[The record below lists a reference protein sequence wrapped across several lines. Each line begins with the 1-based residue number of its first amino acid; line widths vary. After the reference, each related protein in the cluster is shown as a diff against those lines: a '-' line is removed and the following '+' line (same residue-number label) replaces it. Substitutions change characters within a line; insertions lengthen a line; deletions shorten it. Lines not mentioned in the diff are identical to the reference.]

1 VDCNYTLYGRSWD
14 SWGFSN
20 AWYLH
25 CQLSTN
31 HLILSH
37 QTSSVNG
44 EDAVQTGVFVSDA
57 PVKLLRWLTIKNCVP
72 FYLLCGT
79 SGNFTPNTAFEMMQD
94 KRCRHG
100 IPSGSSIRLN
110 GAWASDWPF
119 IIIYL
124 LLAALGW
131 RNTWI
136 KPPESRSVGQTFPRT
151 YSAWRPF
158 GSLFL
163 TVCPIPGWTVC
174 PKPLP
179 WMSRECH
186 AVTPRNFC
194 GWFTRPWWPCAK
206 LDGVPQ
212 GRQNS
217 GKIWRS
223 KPRQ

>member
-1 VDCNYTLYGRSWD
+1 VDCNYTLYGRSGD

-131 RNTWI
+131 RNTCGSQPADLRWFNDLRNI
-136 KPPESRSVGQTFPRT
+136 SAGGRLQKIQSPRAST
-151 YSAWRPF
+151 APF
-158 GSLFL
+158 FNTQSLNA
-163 TVCPIPGWTVC
+163 TVLRAHSDR
-174 PKPLP
+174 K
-179 WMSRECH
+179 
-186 AVTPRNFC
+186 
-194 GWFTRPWWPCAK
+194 
-206 LDGVPQ
+206 D
-212 GRQNS
+212 
-217 GKIWRS
+217 
-223 KPRQ
+223 